1 MAVQISHNI
10 IRWAMQSLVTQQIEP
25 HQKLFDEM
33 LNRFNLSAK
42 VVGEAAGVSEVM
54 ISRFRRGKMDL
65 GSAKLIALLASV
77 PLEARDWYLSQL
89 LGVKP
94 GTSLRS
100 LVLAASPQ
108 EKAEILNLI
117 AGWVM
122 EHRETTNTAS
132 FAEAV

>member
-1 MAVQISHNI
+1 
-10 IRWAMQSLVTQQIEP
+10 MQSLVTQQIEP

-100 LVLAASPQ
+100 LVLAASPK
-108 EKAEILNLI
+108 EKAEVLNAI
-117 AGWVM
+117 GAWVL
-122 EHRETTNTAS
+122 EHRETTDTAS
-132 FAEAV
+132 LAEAV

>member
-77 PLEARDWYLSQL
+77 PLEAIMHQ
-89 LGVKP
+89 
-94 GTSLRS
+94 RS
-100 LVLAASPQ
+100 M
-108 EKAEILNLI
+108 
-117 AGWVM
+117 G
-122 EHRETTNTAS
+122 
-132 FAEAV
+132 

>member
-1 MAVQISHNI
+1 
-10 IRWAMQSLVTQQIEP
+10 
-25 HQKLFDEM
+25 
-33 LNRFNLSAK
+33 
-42 VVGEAAGVSEVM
+42 
-54 ISRFRRGKMDL
+54 MDL

-132 FAEAV
+132 FAEVV